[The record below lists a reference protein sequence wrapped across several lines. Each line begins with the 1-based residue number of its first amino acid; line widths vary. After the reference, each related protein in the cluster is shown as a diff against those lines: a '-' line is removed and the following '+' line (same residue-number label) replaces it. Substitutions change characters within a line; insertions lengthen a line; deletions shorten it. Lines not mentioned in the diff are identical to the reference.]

1 MLQNAPSLIFGRL
14 FDVIVE
20 CKLVFVHLSIVSVFL
35 CRLNRFLLTAKLCR
49 KFSWCLV
56 VSIYCEKIRV
66 LILNKLCW
74 VWIWWLL
81 ILVIVW
87 IFAGRFFF
95 LRTKYQC
102 YLCKLSFL
110 WKFNQSYLRFSG
122 KILNSVYFKQILC
135 DWLPTFRKFSLIK
148 TIQKVLK
155 F

>member
-20 CKLVFVHLSIVSVFL
+20 CKLVFVHLSIVGVFL
-35 CRLNRFLLTAKLCR
+35 CSLNRFLLTAKLCR

-81 ILVIVW
+81 ILVIVL

-95 LRTKYQC
+95 WEQNINVICTSCHFCESSTNQIYGLVTR
-102 YLCKLSFL
+102 FL
-110 WKFNQSYLRFSG
+110 ILYISNRFFV
-122 KILNSVYFKQILC
+122 IDCQRLEN
-135 DWLPTFRKFSLIK
+135 FRS
-148 TIQKVLK
+148 
-155 F
+155 

>member
-20 CKLVFVHLSIVSVFL
+20 CKLVFVHLSIVGVFL
-35 CRLNRFLLTAKLCR
+35 CSLNRFLLTAKLCR

-56 VSIYCEKIRV
+56 ISIYCEKIRV

-95 LRTKYQC
+95 FWEQNINVICASCHFYESSTNQIYGLVAR
-102 YLCKLSFL
+102 FL
-110 WKFNQSYLRFSG
+110 ILYISNRFFV
-122 KILNSVYFKQILC
+122 IDCQRLEN
-135 DWLPTFRKFSLIK
+135 FRS
-148 TIQKVLK
+148 
-155 F
+155 